1 MKKKIMKLKEKNK
14 KKNLSTEKI
23 FELFDKDNE
32 KFLKLIKAKKMRKI
46 KNKISKSFNNSYK
59 KDVYFN
65 KENNQAIIPI
75 IKSEPNDNNKR
86 NLKEIENKFKM
97 KILNKEQKYID
108 DISERAI
115 INQKRQNKVKTS
127 IYLSK
132 SCSNNKENI
141 KSNKKVALM
150 CKNQK
155 QFIKKRTI
163 EQNSD
168 K

>member
-1 MKKKIMKLKEKNK
+1 
-14 KKNLSTEKI
+14 
-23 FELFDKDNE
+23 
-32 KFLKLIKAKKMRKI
+32 
-46 KNKISKSFNNSYK
+46 
-59 KDVYFN
+59 
-65 KENNQAIIPI
+65 
-75 IKSEPNDNNKR
+75 
-86 NLKEIENKFKM
+86 M